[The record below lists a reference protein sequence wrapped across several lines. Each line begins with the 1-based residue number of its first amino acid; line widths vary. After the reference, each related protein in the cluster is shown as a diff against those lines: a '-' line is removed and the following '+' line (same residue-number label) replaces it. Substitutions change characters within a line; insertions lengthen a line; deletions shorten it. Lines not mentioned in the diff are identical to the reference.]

1 MTQQKSLTARS
12 WAELLLLA
20 LIWGASFLSNRVA
33 LNETGVFTIVAW
45 RVGGACLVLWTVVAL
60 HGLSM
65 PRGPRIW
72 GAFVVMGILNNVLPF
87 SLITWGQMTI
97 PSGTAAILNASTALM
112 GVVVASVLFRDE
124 RLTVNRL
131 AGVAVGFAGVVTV
144 IGWQALTVI
153 DLHSLSQLALLAASL
168 SYACAG
174 AWARRQLGGLPP
186 LVAAAGMLTGSSLVM
201 IPLALAIEGLPVL
214 HHSAATWAAL
224 GYLAVVATA
233 GAYMLYY
240 RVLAAAGAGNL
251 SLVTLLVAPFAILLG
266 ALVLGETLPPRAY
279 AGFAILAAGLLLI
292 DGRVMAR
299 WHPPAP

>member
-1 MTQQKSLTARS
+1 M
-12 WAELLLLA
+12 
-20 LIWGASFLSNRVA
+20 
-33 LNETGVFTIVAW
+33 
-45 RVGGACLVLWTVVAL
+45 
-60 HGLSM
+60 
-65 PRGPRIW
+65 
-72 GAFVVMGILNNVLPF
+72 
-87 SLITWGQMTI
+87 IT
-97 PSGTAAILNASTALM
+97 
-112 GVVVASVLFRDE
+112 
-124 RLTVNRL
+124 
-131 AGVAVGFAGVVTV
+131 
-144 IGWQALTVI
+144 
-153 DLHSLSQLALLAASL
+153 
-168 SYACAG
+168 
-174 AWARRQLGGLPP
+174 
-186 LVAAAGMLTGSSLVM
+186 
-201 IPLALAIEGLPVL
+201 LALAVEGLPVL